1 MHESEMVIIPQ
12 KQSFWWKI
20 GGWLPVVIISGI
32 FFSIA
37 YVLQS
42 IPHTPS
48 PASTGTG
55 DVSDGVP
62 WTSWVPLGTA
72 MLFVAIVITMAVLK
86 REAIKIYMEWK
97 VREQESKKWFWYIIV
112 LIITITFSSVS
123 PDEHRYT
130 VAMITALL
138 GLHVVWLVLLRE
150 KTVSATT
157 KVVVTGFLIFFIAA
171 GLLPGTSTYLD
182 AKWRVIK
189 KDVAIKSE
197 EEKNYADAYDGK
209 SASEI
214 RESSQQ
220 SARRAP
226 QAVLKTTTQTLHLEP
241 GRNNFRKVGIP
252 SGTRVIESVEWS
264 CEDGCIIEVEHDM
277 NRLCEIGGD
286 TEHESGLLWSLGTYQ
301 ETKCRVATIPSRPGV
316 IRYREQFLAPIGA
329 DNNNFLI
336 PDNLIHVIT
345 SFGTN
350 EVMGPRD
357 IVVSAITSS

>member
-1 MHESEMVIIPQ
+1 MQESEVKIIPQ

-20 GGWLPVVIISGI
+20 GGWLPVVIMSGI
-32 FFSIA
+32 FFSLA
-37 YVLQS
+37 YVLQT

-48 PASTGTG
+48 PVSTGTEN
-55 DVSDGVP
+55 VSVGVA
-62 WTSWVPLGTA
+62 WTGWLPLVLT
-72 MLFVAIVITMAVLK
+72 MFIVVVVATVAWIK
-86 REAIKIYMEWK
+86 REAIKTYMEWK
-97 VREQESKKWFWYIIV
+97 VREPEAKKWFWYIIV

-123 PDEHRYT
+123 PSEHRYT

-138 GLHVVWLVLLRE
+138 GLHIVWLVLLRE

-171 GLLPGTSTYLD
+171 GLLPGTSDYFGS
-182 AKWRVIK
+182 KWRIIK
-189 KDVAIKSE
+189 KEVAAKGKKE
-197 EEKNYADAYDGK
+197 MDYADKYVAGVTP
-209 SASEI
+209 AS
-214 RESSQQ
+214 ESSQQ
-220 SARRAP
+220 SARRSP

-252 SGTRVIESVEWS
+252 SGTRVIEGVEWS

-301 ETKCRVATIPSRPGV
+301 EAKCRVATIPSRPGV
-316 IRYREQFLAPIGA
+316 IRYREQFLAPIGS
-329 DNNNFLI
+329 DNNNFFL